1 MNNIQNLENIG
12 GNLITNQYYK
22 FVGENMLNL
31 GSEDYDILI
40 TNSNI
45 INICFPMGIFGIVSP
60 VYGFTKNDR
69 IDLRTMINIINEYYN
84 GVITEQE
91 RNILIEQSDED
102 TDLSIYYLRK
112 DLLDYSNLCYFQ
124 GIEEKEG
131 VYNILLGS

>member
-45 INICFPMGIFGIVSP
+45 INICFPMGLFGIVSP

-69 IDLRTMINIINEYYN
+69 IDLRTIINIINEYYN

-91 RNILIEQSDED
+91 RKQYVRHYTS
-102 TDLSIYYLRK
+102 LSPGIISTICNTEYLLAGSVLNTCSSSFFCVSS
-112 DLLDYSNLCYFQ
+112 LLQPS
-124 GIEEKEG
+124 
-131 VYNILLGS
+131 

>member
-31 GSEDYDILI
+31 GSEDYEILI

-45 INICFPMGIFGIVSP
+45 INICFPMGLFGIVSP
-60 VYGFTKNDR
+60 VYSFTKNDR

>member
-1 MNNIQNLENIG
+1 
-12 GNLITNQYYK
+12 
-22 FVGENMLNL
+22 
-31 GSEDYDILI
+31 
-40 TNSNI
+40 
-45 INICFPMGIFGIVSP
+45 MGIFGIVSP

-91 RNILIEQSDED
+91 RNILIEQSEED

-131 VYNILLGS
+131 VYNILLEILIILII

>member
-1 MNNIQNLENIG
+1 MNNIPNLENIG

-60 VYGFTKNDR
+60 VYSFTKNDR

-91 RNILIEQSDED
+91 KNILIEQSDED

>member
-1 MNNIQNLENIG
+1 MNNIPNLENIG

-60 VYGFTKNDR
+60 VYSFTKNDR

-124 GIEEKEG
+124 GIEEKDG

>member
-1 MNNIQNLENIG
+1 MENIG

-60 VYGFTKNDR
+60 VYSFTKNDR

-91 RNILIEQSDED
+91 KNILIEQSDED

>member
-45 INICFPMGIFGIVSP
+45 INICFPMGLFGIVSP
-60 VYGFTKNDR
+60 VYSFTKNDR

>member
-31 GSEDYDILI
+31 GSEDYNILI

-45 INICFPMGIFGIVSP
+45 INICFPMGLFGIVSP
-60 VYGFTKNDR
+60 VYSFTKNDR
-69 IDLRTMINIINEYYN
+69 IDLRTIINIINEYYN

-91 RNILIEQSDED
+91 RNILIEQSEED

>member
-45 INICFPMGIFGIVSP
+45 INIRFPMGIFGIVSP

-91 RNILIEQSDED
+91 RNILIEQD

>member
-45 INICFPMGIFGIVSP
+45 INICFPMGLFGIVSP
-60 VYGFTKNDR
+60 VYSFTKNDR
-69 IDLRTMINIINEYYN
+69 IDLRTLINIINEYYN
-84 GVITEQE
+84 GEITEQE
-91 RNILIEQSDED
+91 RNILIEQSEED